1 MEWLGGA
8 SHRAEEEHLEKVT
21 ILKKVVYKAR
31 DLEVE
36 KRRKDGRKAGRKGGA
51 EDGD

>member
-1 MEWLGGA
+1 MLYTEKGV
-8 SHRAEEEHLEKVT
+8 HRR
-21 ILKKVVYKAR
+21 KAG

-36 KRRKDGRKAGRKGGA
+36 KRRKDGQKAGRKGGA

>member
-1 MEWLGGA
+1 MLYTEKGGV
-8 SHRAEEEHLEKVT
+8 HRR
-21 ILKKVVYKAR
+21 KAR
-31 DLEVE
+31 DLEEE